1 MDSDSNMGTKNKAVT
16 AYLPEDI
23 EARLTE
29 YCLEHGL
36 SRQGKKSGKE
46 KPALGTG
53 IIEVLKAFFALE
65 SGAAIAPVVDQKALQ
80 KIVSKTLPD
89 NVPTEKWVQS
99 EIKQAIASLKKEL
112 NGGAPATKE
121 KTPVATTEK
130 PKKEESKKLEKP
142 VAVETEKTEKKDE
155 TELVLNQADLAKR
168 LNSNPS
174 TLGRHQKKGEEH
186 FSQWSKAKDPEK
198 LTWKYSETKENSKIF
213 VVAK

>member
-1 MDSDSNMGTKNKAVT
+1 MDSGINMGTKNKAVT

-65 SGAAIAPVVDQKALQ
+65 NGSAIAPVVDQKELQ
-80 KIVSKTLPD
+80 KIVSKTLPN
-89 NVPTEKWVQS
+89 NVPSEKWVQS

-112 NGGAPATKE
+112 NDGTSATKE
-121 KTPVATTEK
+121 KATATTTEK
-130 PKKEESKKLEKP
+130 AKKVEPEKVKEPVVVEAKKTKEKG
-142 VAVETEKTEKKDE
+142 E
-155 TELVLNQADLAKR
+155 TELTLNQADLAKR

-174 TLGRHQKKGEEH
+174 TLGRHQKKGDEH

-198 LTWKYSETKENSKIF
+198 LAWKYSETKENSKIF
-213 VVAK
+213 TVAK

>member
-1 MDSDSNMGTKNKAVT
+1 MDYGINMGTKNKAVT

-65 SGAAIAPVVDQKALQ
+65 NGAAIAPVVDQKELQ

-112 NGGAPATKE
+112 NGGTSATKE
-121 KTPVATTEK
+121 KAPVVAEK
-130 PKKEESKKLEKP
+130 VKKEEPKKVKE
-142 VAVETEKTEKKDE
+142 AVVVEAKKTEEKGE
-155 TELVLNQADLAKR
+155 TELTLNQADLAKR

-174 TLGRHQKKGEEH
+174 TLGRHQKKGDEH

-198 LTWKYSETKENSKIF
+198 LAWKYSETKENSKIF
-213 VVAK
+213 VAAK

>member
-1 MDSDSNMGTKNKAVT
+1 MDYGINMGTKNKAVT

-65 SGAAIAPVVDQKALQ
+65 NGAAIAPIDKKELQ
-80 KIVSKTLPD
+80 KIVSKTLPN

-99 EIKQAIASLKKEL
+99 EIEQAIASLKKEL
-112 NGGAPATKE
+112 NGG
-121 KTPVATTEK
+121 TPVAKEK
-130 PKKEESKKLEKP
+130 APVAVAEKVKKEEPKKVKEA
-142 VAVETEKTEKKDE
+142 VAVEAEKTEDKGE
-155 TELVLNQADLAKR
+155 TKLSLNQADLAKR

-186 FSQWSKAKDPEK
+186 FFQWSKAKDPEK
-198 LTWKYSETKENSKIF
+198 LAWKYSETKENSKIF
-213 VVAK
+213 TVAK

>member
-1 MDSDSNMGTKNKAVT
+1 MDYGINMGTKNKAVT

-29 YCLEHGL
+29 YCLEYGL

-65 SGAAIAPVVDQKALQ
+65 NGKAIAPIVDQKELQ

-112 NGGAPATKE
+112 NGSIPATKE
-121 KTPVATTEK
+121 KAPVTATEK
-130 PKKEESKKLEKP
+130 VKKEASKKVEEP
-142 VAVETEKTEKKDE
+142 VVVEAVKTEDKGK
-155 TELVLNQADLAKR
+155 TQLILNQADLAKR

-198 LTWKYSETKENSKIF
+198 LAWKYSETKDNSKIF